1 MRLLHIFAAPA
12 LVSAQAISISK
23 VQYSGNGC
31 PQGTASVSLSSDKTI
46 VTLGFD
52 SFQTYIGPG
61 TSIKDTSKNC
71 EIHLTLSYPSGYS
84 FAVVD
89 STYHG
94 YAQLD
99 SAVTGNFY
107 STYYF
112 SSNAAKTF
120 TTTASITGGE
130 SWADGAV
137 YMEEEIVPSPSY
149 VKSKCGTSEILNINN
164 RIALV
169 SSDSNASG
177 QLTDDDATVD
187 QSQQINIQWFTC

>member
-1 MRLLHIFAAPA
+1 MND
-12 LVSAQAISISK
+12 Q
-23 VQYSGNGC
+23 
-31 PQGTASVSLSSDKTI
+31 I

-61 TSIKDTSKNC
+61 TTIKDNSKNC
-71 EIHLTLSYPSGYS
+71 ELHLTLNYPSGYS

-99 SAVTGNFY
+99 SGVMGNFY

-112 SSNAAKTF
+112 SSNAAKTL
-120 TTTASITGGE
+120 TTQTSITGGN
-130 SWADGAV
+130 SWADGQV
-137 YMEEEIVPSPSY
+137 YTKEDIVPSPSY
-149 VKSKCGTSEILNINN
+149 VKSQCGTSEVLNINN
-164 RIALV
+164 RVALV
-169 SSDSNASG
+169 SSNASASG

-187 QSQQINIQWFTC
+187 QSQQIVIQWFTC